1 MTVYGAIAMKINLD
15 TPSDDVQIQ
24 LIPLID
30 VIFCILTFFIV
41 AALQMTRQ
49 QAINVDLPRSGTST
63 LQARQMLIVSVDVV
77 GQVYV
82 DQQPVNR
89 EQLTQRLLGYRQ
101 LNPTG
106 MVLLYAPRTAIYED
120 VVQVLDFLRSV
131 GGDRVALATLP
142 ASANSALPPTTP
154 NFNSPAT
161 NTPFTVPG
169 NPQAVPFT
177 APGQIPGNSSGSS
190 NPEPLPQN

>member
-1 MTVYGAIAMKINLD
+1 LTVYGAIAMKINLD

-41 AALQMTRQ
+41 AALQLTRQ
-49 QAINVDLPRSGTST
+49 QAISVDLPKSETSN
-63 LQARQMLIVSVDVV
+63 LQARQMLVVSVDVV

-89 EQLTQRLLGYRQ
+89 DQLTQRLLGYRQ

-120 VVQVLDFLRSV
+120 VVQVLDLLRSL

-142 ASANSALPPTTP
+142 ASATSVLPPANP
-154 NFNSPAT
+154 SFNAPGA
-161 NTPFTVPG
+161 NAPFTVPG
-169 NPQAVPFT
+169 SQALPFT
-177 APGQIPGNSSGSS
+177 PPKQIPGNSSASP
-190 NPEPLPQN
+190 NPGPLPQN